1 MKLNYNSY
9 KTDLKFRSSNQQSK
23 CGKYNLKKDT
33 EENVWIMIKPSV
45 PKLHISKK
53 IISKLL

>member
-23 CGKYNLKKDT
+23 CGKYNLQKDT
-33 EENVWIMIKPSV
+33 EENV
-45 PKLHISKK
+45 
-53 IISKLL
+53 